1 MAVYTVGIWI
11 VKPGREDEFADG
23 WREMAEWT
31 TRSVSSGASGT
42 LLRDRERTNRFVS
55 FGPWASVA
63 DIDAWRADPGFGERV
78 GRMRDLLE
86 DFSPMTLD
94 DVTVAGR

>member
-11 VKPGREDEFADG
+11 AKPGREDEFADS

-31 TRSVSSGASGT
+31 TQAVSSAASGT

-55 FGPWASVA
+55 FGPWASLA
-63 DIDAWRADPGFGERV
+63 AIDEWRAHPGFADRV

-86 DFSPMTLD
+86 EFSPLTLD
-94 DVTVAGR
+94 DVTTAGR